1 MKLLL
6 DTHAILWWQND
17 DRRLSR
23 EARRAI
29 GTADVVWVS
38 AVSAWEA
45 EIKMAR
51 GQLRVDEKFRILVV
65 ADDFTPLAV
74 SLEHAERVGEL
85 APHHR
90 DPFDRMLIAQA
101 LTENATIVTTD
112 RAFAPYGARIL
123 WT

>member
-51 GQLRVDEKFRILVV
+51 GQLRVAEKFRILVA

-112 RAFAPYGARIL
+112 RAFAPYGARLL